1 MEIWI
6 YLGDEK
12 ETVFSRYRV
21 GVRLH
26 GKIFRKFNYMF
37 YIYVFILFF
46 YRMHVAR
53 KEYLQNKKG
62 IILLQCCVRR
72 MAARKELK
80 RLKVTYNV
88 CFFFW
93 SIQQSY
99 YLSTLTLFIWL
110 IFSTKDKRIKL
121 WNHKITLF
129 LQSFLSTFKNKSVIF
144 IRIWHLNSII
154 LKFSWRG
161 YILRFYKI
169 LHGPRLGKR
178 I

>member
-88 CFFFW
+88 CFFLK
-93 SIQQSY
+93 Y
-99 YLSTLTLFIWL
+99 PTKLLFINFDL
-110 IFSTKDKRIKL
+110 IHLTYFFDKRQE
-121 WNHKITLF
+121 NKIM
-129 LQSFLSTFKNKSVIF
+129 KSQNYTVF
-144 IRIWHLNSII
+144 T
-154 LKFSWRG
+154 KFSF
-161 YILRFYKI
+161 YI
-169 LHGPRLGKR
+169 
-178 I
+178 